1 MLVLVGGSPK
11 SVAAKWDDGMKIIN
25 SVLSGL
31 SACVAFGTG
40 WAIYTGATGALGMW
54 WVIALIVAGA
64 VIALDVAAGL
74 LITDIYRFNQGA
86 RNQTERAIL
95 MPVRGAWIALGLAI
109 ITEIV
114 LSLLVVVLDTISV
127 WGVLVFPPMTLA
139 GIFVNSLRR
148 DLDVREAEREQIR
161 AQIKQEELGNAEQER
176 LEKESRLAQEAQE
189 KQERREERRKR
200 REEQRQVPPPVVPVA
215 VSKRGSIGSDQSLLD
230 YLREHAGQS
239 QQQIANAYG
248 VSRSAVGQRIKKLK
262 DTGLLAKEFESAARR
277 E

>member
-1 MLVLVGGSPK
+1 
-11 SVAAKWDDGMKIIN
+11 MKLIN
-25 SVLSGL
+25 TILSAL

-64 VIALDVAAGL
+64 IIALDVAAGL

-86 RNQTERAIL
+86 RNQTERAML

-148 DLDVREAEREQIR
+148 DLDVREAEREQMR
-161 AQIKQEELGNAEQER
+161 AEKKHTPKQKKAKKEQVEAERPAFACAKCDYVATSQKALSGHQRKHSKVTGYSVSFEPIIDGEKKAER
-176 LEKESRLAQEAQE
+176 
-189 KQERREERRKR
+189 
-200 REEQRQVPPPVVPVA
+200 
-215 VSKRGSIGSDQSLLD
+215 
-230 YLREHAGQS
+230 
-239 QQQIANAYG
+239 
-248 VSRSAVGQRIKKLK
+248 
-262 DTGLLAKEFESAARR
+262 
-277 E
+277 

>member
-1 MLVLVGGSPK
+1 
-11 SVAAKWDDGMKIIN
+11 MKIIN